1 MMDSFSD
8 SALSAYFP
16 GLVDICQNEE
26 GQLVYAI
33 IKDGELI
40 FSQEYKTDTDSFS
53 IPERKHFQFTIPRA
67 AEVMRY
73 FKQDDDSLYDDL
85 LTYLKRFSGLDD
97 MQWAIVAHYIFLTY
111 LHDHP
116 CIDYCGYL
124 LFYAV
129 PERGKSRTGKS
140 VTYVAFRGIHL
151 IELREATIF
160 RYSQNLHGTLFLDL
174 LDVSKKA
181 ERGGCDDILLLR
193 AEKGAKCC
201 RVQNPDQGPF
211 NDTVYYDIYG
221 PTIIASNE
229 QLHNILETRCLPIIM
244 PNRPGNYENPRPELG
259 IELKERLTVWRAKY
273 LTATLPDLEPIDGI
287 SGRLWD
293 ITKPMFFINSLLPVD
308 SSILEDSILSI
319 AGEKDESRKDSLEG
333 RLVAIIKEITEES
346 ALGRFAEW
354 SIKTGEIRD
363 RFNQGRPIDKYV
375 SPQWIGKRLKSMSFH
390 NRIVHGYS
398 EIKITAQEYALILKQ
413 YGHDKRESQIPV
425 NSHPNSL
432 PDKSQQI
439 QQPLKEVESG
449 RESAQVRGQRFTF
462 TTPEEKEVYLARL
475 NELKETGGLSRD
487 EMEGQAQGYLEQWRC
502 DHDFPF

>member
-1 MMDSFSD
+1 METFND

-16 GLVDICQNEE
+16 NLVDICQDDD

-33 IKDGELI
+33 RKDGQLT
-40 FSQEYKTDTDSFS
+40 FATEYITETESYS
-53 IPERKHFQFTIPRA
+53 IPDQKHFQFTIPRA
-67 AEVMRY
+67 SEVMRY
-73 FKQDDDSLYDDL
+73 FNQDDETLYDDL
-85 LTYLKRFSGLDD
+85 LHYLKRFSALDD
-97 MQWAIVAHYIFLTY
+97 EQWAIVAHYIFLTY

-116 CIDYCGYL
+116 GIDYCGYL

-193 AEKGAKCC
+193 AEKGAKCS
-201 RVQNPDQGPF
+201 RVLYPDQGAF

-244 PNRPGNYENPRPELG
+244 PNRPGNYQNPRPELG
-259 IELKERLTVWRAKY
+259 LELKERLTAFRAKH
-273 LTATLPDLEPIDGI
+273 LTTEFPDLEPIDGI

-293 ITKPMFFINSLLPVD
+293 ITKPMFFINQLLPVD
-308 SSILEDSILSI
+308 HQTLEDSII
-319 AGEKDESRKDSLEG
+319 AIASDKDESRKDSLEG
-333 RLVAIIKEITEES
+333 RLVSIIYNITSEEKLDRS
-346 ALGRFAEW
+346 EEW
-354 SIKTGEIRD
+354 SIKTHEIRN
-363 RFNQGRPIDKYV
+363 RFNQGRPEDRHV

-398 EIKITAQEYALILKQ
+398 EIRITAAEYATILKQ
-413 YGHDKRESQIPV
+413 YGFALRESAHTEHSQAD
-425 NSHPNSL
+425 SL
-432 PDKSQQI
+432 PNKQQ
-439 QQPLKEVESG
+439 QNQTPLKEVESG
-449 RESAQVRGQRFTF
+449 RESEPSPATHPTF
-462 TTPEEKEVYLARL
+462 TTPQEKEVYFVKL
-475 NELKETGGLSRD
+475 NELKGEGGLTRS
-487 EMEGQAQGYLEQWRC
+487 EMEQLAQKAVEEWRI
-502 DHDFPF
+502 DNDFPF

>member
-1 MMDSFSD
+1 MDSFSD

-16 GLVDICQNEE
+16 GLVDICQNED

-33 IKDGELI
+33 RKDDELV
-40 FSQEYKTDTDSFS
+40 FSQEYSTDTESFA

-67 AEVMRY
+67 TEVMRY
-73 FKQDDDSLYDDL
+73 FSLDDVDLYDDL

-97 MQWAIVAHYIFLTY
+97 LQWAIVAHYVFLTY

-116 CIDYCGYL
+116 GIDYCGYL

-140 VTYVAFRGIHL
+140 VTYIAFRGIHL

-160 RYSQNLHGTLFLDL
+160 SYSEHLHGTLFLDL

-181 ERGGCDDILLLR
+181 ERGNGEDILLLR

-259 IELKERLTVWRAKY
+259 LELKERLTAFRAKH
-273 LTATLPDLEPIDGI
+273 LTTIFPDLEPIDGI

-333 RLVAIIKEITEES
+333 RLVAIIKEITDEGG
-346 ALGRFAEW
+346 LGRFVEW
-354 SIKTGEIRD
+354 SIKTGDIRNK
-363 RFNQGRPIDKYV
+363 FNQGRPVDKHV

-413 YGHDKRESQIPV
+413 YGLNQRESSHSTHSLHDKTVQHQHV
-425 NSHPNSL
+425 LN
-432 PDKSQQI
+432 
-439 QQPLKEVESG
+439 EVESG
-449 RESAQVRGQRFTF
+449 RESAPVRVERSSF
-462 TTPEEKEVYLARL
+462 TTPEEKEVYLAKM
-475 NELKETGGLSRD
+475 NELKGIGGMSRD
-487 EMEGQAQGYLEQWRC
+487 EMELLAQESVEDFRKN
-502 DHDFPF
+502 HDLPF